1 MDTYCVGRSSH
12 PARLFSLVLLDVPQ
26 GVRLRRPRLREA
38 TAAFGLS
45 RLATAS
51 LNIPGLT
58 LHRLHRGGDDD
69 LLQYG
74 GWAGGDKSAFWR
86 VKRPLSFAVR
96 RFLTLAF
103 QWNTMS
109 PCLRSLC

>member
-1 MDTYCVGRSSH
+1 MNTYCVGRSSR
-12 PARLFSLVLLDVPQ
+12 PARLFSLCLLDVPQ

-58 LHRLHRGGDDD
+58 LYRLHRGRDDD

-74 GWAGGDKSAFWR
+74 REHRRRAAALSAVLPVSFPTHPFLTP
-86 VKRPLSFAVR
+86 RPLVV
-96 RFLTLAF
+96 
-103 QWNTMS
+103 
-109 PCLRSLC
+109 